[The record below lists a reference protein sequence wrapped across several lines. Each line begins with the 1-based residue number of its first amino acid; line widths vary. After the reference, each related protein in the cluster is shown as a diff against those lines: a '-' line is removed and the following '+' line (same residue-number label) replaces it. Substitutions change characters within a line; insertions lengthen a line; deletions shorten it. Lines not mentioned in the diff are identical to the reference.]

1 MIEQVT
7 NLEKDAEEI
16 AFIEKNCFS
25 VPWSLSQI
33 KSSNETTT
41 FFVAKSENK
50 IVGYGGIYTV
60 LDEGY
65 ITNIAV
71 LPEFR
76 KKGFGTKIVNKI
88 IDFSKEKALKFV
100 TLEVRVS
107 NTDAINLYKSFGF
120 EILGTRKEFYHE
132 PVEDAYIMTRYFEN
146 EV

>member
-1 MIEQVT
+1 MIERVT
-7 NLEKDAEEI
+7 NLEKSAEEI

-25 VPWSLSQI
+25 VPWSINQI
-33 KSSNETTT
+33 KSSNENTT
-41 FFVAKSENK
+41 FFLARSEGK
-50 IVGYGGIYTV
+50 TVGYGGIYTV

-65 ITNIAV
+65 VTNIAV

-88 IDFSKEKALKFV
+88 IDFSKEKSLKFV
-100 TLEVRVS
+100 SLEVRKS
-107 NTDAINLYKSFGF
+107 NENAINLYKAFGF
-120 EILGTRKEFYHE
+120 EILGSRKNFYHN